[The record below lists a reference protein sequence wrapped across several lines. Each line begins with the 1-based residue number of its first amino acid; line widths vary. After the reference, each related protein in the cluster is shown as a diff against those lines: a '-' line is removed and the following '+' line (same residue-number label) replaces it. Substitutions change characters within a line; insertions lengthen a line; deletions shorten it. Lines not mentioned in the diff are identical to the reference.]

1 MYGTLEE
8 QGKHGRRDS
17 GKAYD
22 KEASFIIRMCQ
33 LAVIAG
39 DGGQH
44 FPRKKIASFALY
56 HCEQLAC
63 CILLSRKKLNVST
76 LTRILPLNYAYFFFF
91 LFYIFCS
98 YFLQHAQGGGVTRGR
113 QDSNITIVNNKMS
126 EIADVNVDSIID
138 RLLEGKCTECM
149 QGQRYSFEI
158 YSQRQ

>member
-91 LFYIFCS
+91 FFTFSVLIFS
-98 YFLQHAQGGGVTRGR
+98 SMHKGEGLR
-113 QDSNITIVNNKMS
+113 
-126 EIADVNVDSIID
+126 E
-138 RLLEGKCTECM
+138 EGK
-149 QGQRYSFEI
+149 I
-158 YSQRQ
+158 LI